1 MSEATQLASMPPGA
15 FLRLPAVL
23 ACTAL
28 KRSTIYDLIQRGK
41 FPAPEK
47 LTSHASGWRVSSVA
61 AWLSDPAGWKASAKA
76 NHSQDAHS

>member
-1 MSEATQLASMPPGA
+1 MSEATQLASMPPEA

-61 AWLSDPAGWKASAKA
+61 AWLSNPAGWSDPMKSD
-76 NHSQDAHS
+76 HSQDTNS